1 MTQGFW
7 NSYKSKIARV
17 LSENEDSMEENE
29 PPPSE
34 KDVAPCTPTVVPSVS
49 RLPPTQVNDGKL
61 LEDVSTS
68 VTQLASKVHGVSVRG
83 WKDVTSLFS
92 PKYGDHERLTEN
104 EEPEPTRTDER
115 EQERPPVKEEEEEE
129 RPSEKPDFWGA
140 LLKRQS
146 SVARSSQAPSPFP
159 GWGPQLN
166 AGGAGLCGDHG
177 GTEVEGG
184 QPSEGALAESA
195 GRAGEHRDP
204 PASGLKA
211 LKATLFSHRLGDH
224 ERLTDNEGPQATAIA
239 DDHSE
244 KAEKGDFWGTFLRK
258 HLSPVRPPASPFADW
273 AGGPPVANDAD
284 DAAAAAVETAA
295 TDVVLG
301 DQGELQGSFGASG
314 GQSDALEQSFS

>member
-29 PPPSE
+29 PPPPPE
-34 KDVAPCTPTVVPSVS
+34 K
-49 RLPPTQVNDGKL
+49 VNDGKL

-104 EEPEPTRTDER
+104 EEPEPTRVDER
-115 EQERPPVKEEEEEE
+115 EEERPPVKEEEEEE
-129 RPSEKPDFWGA
+129 EQRPSEKPDFWGA

-146 SVARSSQAPSPFP
+146 SVTRSSQAASPFP

-177 GTEVEGG
+177 GTEVAAAGG

-195 GRAGEHRDP
+195 GRAGEHRDQP

-224 ERLTDNEGPQATAIA
+224 ERLTDNEGPQATTIA

-273 AGGPPVANDAD
+273 GGGGPSVANEAEADD
-284 DAAAAAVETAA
+284 DAAAETVP
-295 TDVVLG
+295 TDAVLG
-301 DQGELQGSFGASG
+301 DQGELQSSFGASG

>member
-29 PPPSE
+29 PPPPPE
-34 KDVAPCTPTVVPSVS
+34 K
-49 RLPPTQVNDGKL
+49 VNDGKL

-104 EEPEPTRTDER
+104 EEPEPTRVDER
-115 EQERPPVKEEEEEE
+115 EEERPPVKEEEEE

-146 SVARSSQAPSPFP
+146 SVTRSSQAASPFP

-166 AGGAGLCGDHG
+166 AGGTGLCGDHG
-177 GTEVEGG
+177 GTEVAAAGG

-195 GRAGEHRDP
+195 GRAGEHRDQP

-273 AGGPPVANDAD
+273 GGGPSVANEADADD
-284 DAAAAAVETAA
+284 DAAAETVPTDAA
-295 TDVVLG
+295 LG

>member
-29 PPPSE
+29 PPPPPE
-34 KDVAPCTPTVVPSVS
+34 K
-49 RLPPTQVNDGKL
+49 VNDGKL

-104 EEPEPTRTDER
+104 EEPESTRVDER
-115 EQERPPVKEEEEEE
+115 EEERPPVKEEEEEE

-146 SVARSSQAPSPFP
+146 SVTRSTQAASPFP

-177 GTEVEGG
+177 GTEVAAAGG

-224 ERLTDNEGPQATAIA
+224 ERLTNNEGPQATAIA

-273 AGGPPVANDAD
+273 GGGPSVANEADAD
-284 DAAAAAVETAA
+284 DAAAAETVPTDAA
-295 TDVVLG
+295 LG